1 MVPCR
6 KKIGPLQWD
15 LSVAEHLQPGEDY
28 RKVRLCN
35 APCAHPCI
43 AVRSAGGV
51 ERSMH
56 GVLPAQAAARGL
68 REELGIE
75 VEASL
80 LAGPL
85 VPPHLREL
93 HAPEVGV
100 LDREFV
106 TSFR

>member
-1 MVPCR
+1 
-6 KKIGPLQWD
+6 
-15 LSVAEHLQPGEDY
+15 
-28 RKVRLCN
+28 
-35 APCAHPCI
+35 
-43 AVRSAGGV
+43 
-51 ERSMH
+51 MH
-56 GVLPAQAAARGL
+56 CVLPAQAAARGL

-75 VEASL
+75 VDASL

-93 HAPEVGV
+93 HSPEVGV